1 METKNYMLLACPTL
15 KREITVVMQE
25 EGLNYPVFYL
35 LDDLDLMPEHL
46 NAWLCDFIPR
56 LVNVDYLLL
65 PMGLCGNGT
74 LNIPSANTT
83 LVLPKSQDCISL
95 LLSETCLADVKRPVY
110 DYFFTDS
117 WLDFERSFTREF
129 DIAAQK
135 YGQKTADS
143 LMQMM
148 YRNYKYFSYI
158 DSGYG
163 DYESA
168 AAKVA
173 TLAKLV
179 DVEVRRLK
187 GNFGVLRKMLK
198 LEFDDDFLIVGPGQ
212 NVVFDMKLV

>member
-1 METKNYMLLACPTL
+1 MDSKNYMLLACPTL
-15 KREITVVMQE
+15 KREITVIMQE

-35 LDDLDLMPEHL
+35 PDELHLMPEHL

-56 LVNVDYLLL
+56 LVNVDYLLM

-74 LNIPSANTT
+74 LGVPSVNAT
-83 LVLPKSQDCISL
+83 LVLPKCQDCISL
-95 LLSETCLADVKRPVY
+95 LLSETCLADVERPVY

-117 WLDFERSFTREF
+117 WLDFERSFTNEF
-129 DIAAQK
+129 SLTVEK

-143 LMQMM
+143 LMKMM
-148 YRNYKYFSYI
+148 FKHYQYFSYI

-168 AAKVA
+168 VAKA
-173 TLAKLV
+173 KPLADLV
-179 DVEVRRLK
+179 DVEIRRLK

-198 LEFDDDFLIVGPGQ
+198 LEFDDDFLLVGPGETVQ
-212 NVVFDMKLV
+212 FDMKLV